1 MGAVSQM
8 CKWCDRP
15 LKQRRWRRYCNRR
28 HAVKHRV
35 TSWIDQLLTHG
46 L

>member
-1 MGAVSQM
+1 MSRM

-28 HAVKHRV
+28 HAVRYRV